1 MVVSTCLSSD
11 VACNLQVLIDA
22 IELVWRGSQRS
33 DHVKKAINY
42 VKILLDK
49 QAEPNARD
57 EWGSGSAIHYAIWS
71 GHLDVVKALLD
82 TTTCNIEADTGRETT
97 MPQLH
102 THLLRCLAA
111 CQFLCRLSLEPEVH
125 RMFKLGIGRQMLLL
139 QASTSEGMISTSD
152 RYTWQ
157 PTRHGLT

>member
-1 MVVSTCLSSD
+1 M
-11 VACNLQVLIDA
+11 LIDA

-49 QAEPNARD
+49 QADANARD

-82 TTTCNIEADTGRETT
+82 TTTCNVEADTGD
-97 MPQLH
+97 
-102 THLLRCLAA
+102 
-111 CQFLCRLSLEPEVH
+111 
-125 RMFKLGIGRQMLLL
+125 LLL
-139 QASTSEGMISTSD
+139 
-152 RYTWQ
+152 
-157 PTRHGLT
+157 